1 MFLNCGA
8 GEDFWES
15 LGQQGDHTSKSWRKS
30 TLNIHWKDWCWSRS
44 FNTLATWYEELTHW
58 KRPWC
63 WERLRAGGEG
73 GQQRMR
79 WLDGIIN
86 SMNMSL
92 RKALEVGDGQGSLAC
107 CSPWKLQRVGHN
119 LATEQKQCSENTWR
133 YRWSRMGEPLSHLLA
148 SGFLSGSQ
156 ASLKRQQFLSGK
168 KNKVA
173 IKDEN

>member
-1 MFLNCGA
+1 
-8 GEDFWES
+8 
-15 LGQQGDHTSKSWRKS
+15 
-30 TLNIHWKDWCWSRS
+30 
-44 FNTLATWYEELTHW
+44 
-58 KRPWC
+58 
-63 WERLRAGGEG
+63 
-73 GQQRMR
+73 MR
-79 WLDGIIN
+79 WLDGIID

-92 RKALEVGDGQGSLAC
+92 RKALEVSDGQGSLAC

-148 SGFLSGSQ
+148 SEFLSGSQ